1 MGAEALRD
9 GLSSGVTGL
18 VSQPVRGAMKGGTV
32 GAVTGV
38 GMGVLG
44 LLTKPVSGVAGFA
57 SKLSEGLG
65 SEAKKIAA
73 NTIDTGETDRH
84 FVALRVRQ
92 PRWMPDGVLRPYP
105 RQAPLMLAPEEEEPR
120 APERS
125 AAGLG

>member
-1 MGAEALRD
+1 
-9 GLSSGVTGL
+9 
-18 VSQPVRGAMKGGTV
+18 MKGGTV